1 MKPIDVSVIMVNYN
15 STNLLID
22 AVHSIFE
29 QTRDVSFEIIVV
41 DNASPDNG
49 SGKIENEFRDSICI
63 IKSEKNLG
71 FGGANNLGIKRAKG
85 QYLFFLNPD
94 TLLLNNAIAKFK
106 EYIESQE
113 NRKIGAVGGI
123 LLDREKKPTNS
134 YHFFLT
140 PSNVIANVLRLQRTL
155 QMTEIKDPISVDFVT
170 GAVLFVPLAVINDIG
185 GFDERFFMYC
195 EEVDLEKRM
204 ADKGYMRMVIPG
216 PRIIHFDGGSFI
228 QKSKRSARRRLTF
241 DQSRLLY
248 IRKHFGSV
256 KYQCFKWM
264 FLFCRIPAYL
274 NYHYTFSE
282 NWQYFKNLL
291 K

>member
-1 MKPIDVSVIMVNYN
+1 MNENTMKPIDVSVIMVNYN

-140 PSNVIANVLRLQRTL
+140 PSNVIANAPTHSL
-155 QMTEIKDPISVDFVT
+155 
-170 GAVLFVPLAVINDIG
+170 
-185 GFDERFFMYC
+185 
-195 EEVDLEKRM
+195 
-204 ADKGYMRMVIPG
+204 
-216 PRIIHFDGGSFI
+216 
-228 QKSKRSARRRLTF
+228 
-241 DQSRLLY
+241 
-248 IRKHFGSV
+248 
-256 KYQCFKWM
+256 
-264 FLFCRIPAYL
+264 
-274 NYHYTFSE
+274 
-282 NWQYFKNLL
+282 
-291 K
+291 